1 MANLK
6 NRLIM
11 LESRIPSTQQN
22 KLVFFTVTGRD
33 KTEIIGFKCREVK
46 ILRGIGESFEDFKS
60 RAEIFF
66 IENNTDPL
74 NRVCFAQSIY
84 SDAVSY

>member
-11 LESRIPSTQQN
+11 LESRIPRTQQN

-33 KTEIIGFKCREVK
+33 KAEIIAFQCREVK
-46 ILRGIGESFEDFKS
+46 ILRMIDESFDDFKS
-60 RAEIFF
+60 RAEVFF
-66 IENNTDPL
+66 IENNSDPR
-74 NRVCFAQSIY
+74 NRVCFARSIY
-84 SDAVSY
+84 SDAVS